1 MNYWIIVDDHHDGP
15 YSGRQL
21 VDNGL
26 QPETLVWTEG
36 LPDWTPASEIAELAA
51 MLENRTAASAHE
63 PIETAGVA
71 ATDTQ
76 AESEPEPLAETPA
89 EAEVEI
95 EVVEAPV
102 VEPVRPVA
110 ETTAQETISPAP
122 TAQSPSPAAVSAV
135 EPCPPA
141 YIAWSVIVTVLCCT
155 IVGIP
160 AIVFSSM
167 TKSAYYRG
175 DLERSKRYSELAQW
189 FIIAAIVLGAVSW
202 PFQIAFMGMF

>member
-26 QPETLVWTEG
+26 KPDTLVWTEG
-36 LPDWTPASEIAELAA
+36 LTDWTPASEIAELAA
-51 MLENRTAASAHE
+51 MLENRPAAGGEEPEEPVSAFITPEEEPEAEASA
-63 PIETAGVA
+63 PAG
-71 ATDTQ
+71 
-76 AESEPEPLAETPA
+76 
-89 EAEVEI
+89 AEVEI
-95 EVVEAPV
+95 EVVETPAAAPSC
-102 VEPVRPVA
+102 PCA
-110 ETTAQETISPAP
+110 ETAPAP
-122 TAQSPSPAAVSAV
+122 EAAPAAQPAPAQAAAEPAAAV

-155 IVGIP
+155 VVGIP

-189 FIIAAIVLGAVSW
+189 FIIAAIVLGAVGW

>member
-1 MNYWIIVDDHHDGP
+1 
-15 YSGRQL
+15 
-21 VDNGL
+21 
-26 QPETLVWTEG
+26 
-36 LPDWTPASEIAELAA
+36 
-51 MLENRTAASAHE
+51 MLENRTAVPAPE
-63 PIETAGVA
+63 PIEAVGDA
-71 ATDTQ
+71 ASDTP
-76 AESEPEPLAETPA
+76 AEPEPEPLAETPA

-102 VEPVRPVA
+102 AEPVRPVA
-110 ETTAQETISPAP
+110 ETTAQETVSPTP
-122 TAQSPSPAAVSAV
+122 TAQSPSPAAVAAV

>member
-36 LPDWTPASEIAELAA
+36 LPDWTPATEIAELAA
-51 MLENRTAASAHE
+51 MLENRTAVPAPE
-63 PIETAGVA
+63 PIEAVG
-71 ATDTQ
+71 D
-76 AESEPEPLAETPA
+76 PA

-102 VEPVRPVA
+102 AEPVRPVA
-110 ETTAQETISPAP
+110 ETTAQETVSPTP
-122 TAQSPSPAAVSAV
+122 TAQSPSPAAVAAV

-141 YIAWSVIVTVLCCT
+141 YIAWSVIVTMLCCT